1 MDNDT
6 DINELREASS
16 NRIKIRAYI
25 TLLGMAILC
34 NFIADKQSLFL
45 NMEYKN
51 YDLFL
56 KISNQINPPSI
67 PENIVI
73 VAIDEPSMQEF
84 NLQWPWPRKLH
95 ANLTTKLH
103 EAGAAIIGFDIVFS
117 EPSDQESDTYFAE
130 ALGKSNNVVLAEDI
144 EVIKENNYQFIT
156 AVSPIPVLENAVMS
170 TGLVWISLDEDGF
183 VRRIKLNQSEKRPFS
198 MVVADKYLNITE
210 QSSNLL
216 INKTPNPVLINYLGV
231 PRSIKTVSYYQ
242 ALNYNKW
249 LGNDFFKDKI
259 VLIGI
264 NLAAA
269 PNHKVQDHFFYPFL
283 TTANQQ
289 ISGVEIHANL
299 IDTLLRQRFINETPI
314 IVQWLIFMVALLL
327 GAYALVRQHHWL
339 GSLLFCGLLIIFYCL
354 HLYLFISLSLTS
366 NVVTPLLCLI
376 LFLFSERVYSYAYV
390 DREKRFIKKAFSH
403 YLSPAVVS
411 QLIENPKRL
420 NLSGEYFETTVLF
433 TDLVGFTT
441 ISEEMEPMKLRTLLT
456 EYFGEMVDVML
467 ENKGTLDKFIGDAM
481 MCFYGVPIRA
491 NEHAKQAV
499 STAWEMQQRLTALNK
514 EWVVRGFPE
523 INMRIGVNSG
533 RVVAGNMGTKNVF
546 NYTIMGDPVNLGARL
561 ESANKQYG
569 TNIMLGETTREL
581 VKDDF
586 HLRCLDYIRV
596 KGKNKPVS
604 VYELLGPKGTLDEQ
618 SIKKYKLYEAAFEE
632 YTKQNFQAAIN
643 LLDQLLESSPDE
655 PAEILKKRCYI
666 YITAPP
672 KIDWDGVYTLTRK

>member
-6 DINELREASS
+6 DNNDLKDASS
-16 NRIKIRAYI
+16 HRIKMRAYI
-25 TLLGMAILC
+25 ILLSMVILC
-34 NFIADKQSLFL
+34 NFIADKQSLFV
-45 NMEYKN
+45 NMEYKS

-56 KISNQINPPSI
+56 KIRNQISPPSI
-67 PENIVI
+67 PEDIVI

-95 ANLTTKLH
+95 ADLTTKLH

-117 EPSDQESDTYFAE
+117 EPSDQESDTTFAE

-144 EVIKENNYQFIT
+144 EVIKENNYQYTT
-156 AVSPIPVLENAVMS
+156 AVLPIPDLENATMS

-183 VRRIKLNQSEKRPFS
+183 VRRINLNQSEKRPFS
-198 MVVADKYLNITE
+198 IVVAENYLNITE
-210 QSSNLL
+210 QNSDSF
-216 INKTPNPVLINYLGV
+216 IDKIPNPVLINYLGV

-242 ALNYNKW
+242 ALNYKKW

-264 NLAAA
+264 SLAAA
-269 PNHKVQDHFFYPFL
+269 PNHKIQDHFFYPFL

-299 IDTLLRQRFINETPI
+299 IDTLLRQRFIDETPI
-314 IVQWLIFMVALLL
+314 IIQWLIFLITLLL
-327 GAYALVRQHHWL
+327 GAYVLVRKHHWL
-339 GSLLFCGLLIIFYCL
+339 GSLLFCGLIIFFYCL
-354 HLYLFISLSLTS
+354 HLYLFINLHLTS
-366 NVVTPLLCLI
+366 NVVTPIICLI

-403 YLSPAVVS
+403 YISPAVVS
-411 QLIENPKRL
+411 QLIENPERL
-420 NLSGEYFETTVLF
+420 NLSGEYYETTVLF

-481 MCFYGVPIRA
+481 MCFYGVPIRTD
-491 NEHAKQAV
+491 EHPKQAV
-499 STAWEMQQRLTALNK
+499 STAWDMQQRLTALNK
-514 EWVVRGFPE
+514 EWTVRGFPE
-523 INMRIGVNSG
+523 ISMRIGVNSG

-569 TNIMLGETTREL
+569 TNIMIGETTYEK
-581 VKDDF
+581 VQGDF
-586 HLRCLDYIRV
+586 HMRWLDCIRV

-604 VYELLGPKGTLDEQ
+604 VYELQGPIGTLDEKQ
-618 SIKKYKLYEAAFEE
+618 LEKIKLYELAFSE
-632 YTKQNFQAAIN
+632 YQKQNFQVAIDHLDK
-643 LLDQLLESSPDE
+643 LLKSNTDE
-655 PAEILKKRCYI
+655 PSVILRKRCHI
-666 YITAPP
+666 YIVSPP
-672 KIDWDGVYTLTRK
+672 RKDWDGVYTMTRK